1 MPRRRV
7 SNKSDLG
14 DSWVV
19 NGSDADSSSSDAK
32 DPTFEPS
39 INLSRTGQRDLRRRS
54 RDPED
59 SYVSKSKHQSP
70 PTPRRRSSRNSEKPT
85 PEPDLIMPSI
95 FEDTTGRSSDALGGL
110 RAGIKQQLGRK
121 QSARNETPI
130 YGSSGKRAASK
141 AESHPRNGF
150 YDQIPDAIQNAIHL
164 AAPIFSWM
172 FDVLIHS
179 LHILKTPISLILA
192 IYLLLAL
199 GQIAQNFVT
208 QSIQNALSP
217 LCRIPGVSLLSIP
230 ICKTEISPPESAV
243 EFEEL
248 MNVQNNFEDILAT
261 SANSASLPL
270 DMKRSE
276 TSIRDLRTVVRFS
289 TLHAKNELSLEF
301 DGFIET
307 ARIASYDLQRFNGRV
322 GRAVDS
328 VLSTARWTS
337 RVLDDI
343 AFSKTKL
350 GILPAFISNRL
361 LAPFQPLQQSP
372 ETRLLDQYILH
383 TQAISSEITQLTTEA
398 QALLY
403 VLQNLEDR
411 LETIHGIAY
420 RENLVAQGNKE
431 DLLAH
436 LWTMLGGNRAKLHK
450 YNEQLRLL
458 RKVGEYRKNAYAH
471 ISNMIVKLQA
481 MGSELE
487 SLRERVG
494 SAEVERDAGV
504 QVPLRAHIESIEMGV
519 ERLEKARDAARG
531 IESGALRKVLDG
543 GATVGRGPGSDETV
557 REIGG
562 S

>member
-1 MPRRRV
+1 MARRRA

-19 NGSDADSSSSDAK
+19 NESDADSSSSDAS

-39 INLSRTGQRDLRRRS
+39 ISLSRTGQKDPQRRS
-54 RDPED
+54 RDPEELKD
-59 SYVSKSKHQSP
+59 AYTSKSKHQST
-70 PTPRRRSSRNSEKPT
+70 PTPRRRSSRNSDKPT
-85 PEPDLIMPSI
+85 PEPDLVMPYI
-95 FEDTTGRSSDALGGL
+95 FENTVGRSRHASNDLKSG
-110 RAGIKQQLGRK
+110 RTHQLGRK
-121 QSARNETPI
+121 RPARIETPTTSSAKRTTSEVEPDP
-130 YGSSGKRAASK
+130 GS
-141 AESHPRNGF
+141 GF
-150 YDQIPDAIQNAIHL
+150 YDQIPDAIQNFIQL
-164 AAPIFSWM
+164 VAPIFSWM
-172 FDVLIHS
+172 FDVLVHS

-192 IYLLLAL
+192 FYLLLAL
-199 GQIAQNFVT
+199 GQVAQNFLT
-208 QSIQNALSP
+208 HSIRNALSP
-217 LCRIPGVSLLSIP
+217 LCRIPGVSLLPLP
-230 ICKTEISPPESAV
+230 ICKTEISPPETPV

-248 MNVQNNFEDILAT
+248 MNIQSQFEDILST

-276 TSIRDLRTVVRFS
+276 TTIRDLRTVVRFS

-350 GILPAFISNRL
+350 GLLPAFIGNRL

-372 ETRLLDQYILH
+372 EIRLLDQYIVH
-383 TQAISSEITQLTTEA
+383 TQAISGEITQLTTEA

-411 LETIHGIAY
+411 LETIHGIAH
-420 RENLVAQGNKE
+420 RENFVAQGNKE

-458 RKVGEYRKNAYAH
+458 RKVGEYRKNAYIH

-487 SLRERVG
+487 SLRERVS

-531 IESGALRKVLDG
+531 LESGALRKVLDAG
-543 GATVGRGPGSDETV
+543 STVGKGSDEAI
-557 REIGG
+557 REIGR
-562 S
+562 